1 MFLGFLCRS
10 CHDIV
15 IIPVLTGDGFQTH
28 LKPKSKNKSLSSGGP
43 KWPPLPLVGQTGH
56 HQRAARVSMTFCLSW
71 PVRGGAESCCPATV
85 TLCCV
90 RQVPEG
96 PGMVGDRRPL
106 PAEALPGSP
115 VPPGDGSRNA
125 LDRPQPYCVLSQQSK
140 RASFSF

>member
-1 MFLGFLCRS
+1 MAASSACWPNWAPSTSGQSKYDFL
-10 CHDIV
+10 
-15 IIPVLTGDGFQTH
+15 PVLTGE
-28 LKPKSKNKSLSSGGP
+28 GG
-43 KWPPLPLVGQTGH
+43 
-56 HQRAARVSMTFCLSW
+56 
-71 PVRGGAESCCPATV
+71 RGAVSCCPATV

-96 PGMVGDRRPL
+96 PGVVGDRRPL